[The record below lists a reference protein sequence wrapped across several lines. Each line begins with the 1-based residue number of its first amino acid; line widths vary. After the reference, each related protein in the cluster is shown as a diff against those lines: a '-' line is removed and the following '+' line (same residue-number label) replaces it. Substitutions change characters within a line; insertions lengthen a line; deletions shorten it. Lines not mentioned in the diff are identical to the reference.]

1 MDADII
7 DPRLIF
13 YGFEEFFY
21 RRVLIKTIF
30 QTKPLKEQRIYCW
43 WLYSRP
49 FISDTLKNYMWEYL
63 QNDISDLDFILIHSS
78 CNRRGTIK
86 DIPV

>member
-7 DPRLIF
+7 DSRLIF

-21 RRVLIKTIF
+21 RRVLIKNIF
-30 QTKPLKEQRIYCW
+30 QTKSLKDQRIYCW

-49 FISDTLKNYMWEYL
+49 FITETLKNYMWEYL
-63 QNDISDLDFILIHSS
+63 QGDISDYEFIFIHSS